1 MLTNVLRRW
10 AKKINAKPIN
20 RRKSSLSHYQRSTL
34 FVEALETRQLLSGFT
49 PTPVEQLA
57 LEELNDARA
66 NPAAYGNSIG
76 LDLSSVAPSPP
87 LAFDTRLIMAARQH
101 SQDMNDFAYFGHIS
115 HDGLNPAQRVTAA
128 GFVYSSWGE
137 SIAGGSPYLQP
148 SDALARLIVDTD
160 TPDLGH
166 RVQLLALDAIHL
178 SQNEIGIGIVQNGS
192 GPLVNYYTIDT
203 AAPINPTAFITGVV
217 INDLNGNGKYD
228 IGEGM
233 GGVTI
238 TVAGVGSTT
247 TFSTGGYSIAVSP
260 GTYTYTVTASGG
272 GLSAP
277 ITRQVV
283 VGAQNVRLNFFGAT
297 GFIANLYQTVLGRAA
312 STTEI
317 NNWLGYLQSGGSP
330 SSLAGFFEHSPEI
343 QGRLVTRWYA
353 AYLGRQPAPF
363 ELQGWII
370 GMQRGMTEAQAQTLI
385 LGSDECLR
393 HLGSL
398 STTGIS
404 NTTYVNSLYSLL
416 LNRAPSTGEFNA
428 WTAALAA
435 IPRSAMA
442 QAVIASL
449 EYRSDVIAVY
459 YNTILHRNASA
470 AELTGWAI
478 SGLGFVDIRIDLES
492 SPEFIQRS

>member
-1 MLTNVLRRW
+1 M
-10 AKKINAKPIN
+10 
-20 RRKSSLSHYQRSTL
+20 RKSTLSRCHRASL

-76 LDLSSVAPSPP
+76 LDLSSVAPAPP
-87 LAFDTRLIMAARQH
+87 LAFDTRLIMTARQH
-101 SQDMNDFAYFGHIS
+101 SQDMNDFAYFSHIS

-128 GFVYSSWGE
+128 GFVYSSMGE
-137 SIAGGSPYLQP
+137 SIAGGSLYLQP
-148 SDALARLIVDTD
+148 SDALAGLIVDTG

-178 SQNEIGIGIVQNGS
+178 SQNEVGIGIVQNGS
-192 GPLVNYYTIDT
+192 GPLVNYYTIDS
-203 AAPINPTAFITGVV
+203 AAPITPTAFITGVV
-217 INDLNGNGKYD
+217 MHDDNGNGKYD

-233 GGVTI
+233 GGVTV

-260 GTYTYTVTASGG
+260 GTYTVTASGG

-283 VGAQNVRLNFFGAT
+283 VGSQNVRLNFLGAT
-297 GFIANLYQTVLGRAA
+297 VNYAGFIANLYQTVLGRAA

-317 NNWLGYLQSGGSP
+317 NNWLGYLQSGGTP

-370 GMQRGMTEAQAQTLI
+370 GMQQGMTEAQAQTLI
-385 LGSDECLR
+385 LGSDECFR

-398 STTGIS
+398 SPTGIS
-404 NTTYVNSLYSLL
+404 NTSYVNSLYSLL
-416 LNRAPSTGEFNA
+416 LDRAPSTGEFLA
-428 WTAALAA
+428 WSAALAA

-442 QAVIASL
+442 QAVIGSL

-478 SGLGFVDIRIDLES
+478 SELGFADIRIDLES